1 MIITLLPLISLFISC
16 FILML
21 GFGLIGILLP
31 VRMGIEGFH
40 TDTIGLVLSMY
51 AVGMLLGGLYCRK
64 LIMRVGHIRI
74 FSASAALGAIS
85 ILVCSLTMNEII
97 WGAMRMLMG
106 FCIACAF
113 AVIDGWLSD
122 ASTEKTR
129 GRILATSQVVVMAA
143 IFSGQFLLNLAPP
156 TEQTLFIICGILL
169 CLALI
174 PLIMSRRPGPAIND
188 MKGMSF
194 KQLFVCSPL
203 GFVCCFFAGLM
214 YGAMLNMLPVFA
226 SHNGINGFELSL
238 YMAIAILG
246 AFVLQFPVGMLSDR
260 FDRRTVLFFLLIVNM
275 IATIATPFG
284 VHYDFTFF
292 MMLTTAI
299 TTGLFSCLYPMSI
312 SETLDKVQRSEMAA
326 AMGGLLSIYACG
338 SILGPLTSSM
348 AMKHLGDDALFG
360 FLFVVEALLL
370 AFVIY
375 RMRSR
380 EALPLKSQE
389 SFVMQPAVVSMTTP
403 EIDPR
408 VYHTGDE
415 SPVSLEAKVA
425 VSIAESSPSAAVN
438 MAKEIAQSSPE
449 KAADLCA
456 ALAQVEQIDIA
467 RLFTSITRT
476 APELSLEI
484 AEALTSNSPE
494 NTTELIRWLADNQPE
509 KLAELVASLASQL
522 PKVGTHDTEEIR
534 PADLDAYKEAAS
546 ELVTHFAENQ
556 PEQAIEVA
564 AAVVEQIPETASDM
578 VNILQTTDEVTQ
590 SLSSEIGSKPKS

>member
-1 MIITLLPLISLFISC
+1 MIITILPLISLFVSC

-31 VRMGIEGFH
+31 VRMGLEGLN

-85 ILVCSLTMNEII
+85 ILVCSLTMNEIV

-106 FCIACAF
+106 FCIACSF

-122 ASTEKTR
+122 ASSEKTR

-143 IFSGQFLLNLAPP
+143 IFSGQFMLNIAPP
-156 TEQTLFIICGILL
+156 TEPTLFIICGILL
-169 CLALI
+169 CLALM
-174 PLIMSRRPGPAIND
+174 PLIMSRRPGPAVQD

-194 KQLFVCSPL
+194 ARLFSCSPL
-203 GFVCCFFAGLM
+203 GVVCCFFGGIM
-214 YGAMLNMLPVFA
+214 YGGMLNMLPVYA

-260 FDRRTVLFFLLIVNM
+260 YDRRTVLFFMLIVNLV
-275 IATIATPFG
+275 ATAATPFS
-284 VHYDFTFF
+284 VHYDFAFL

-299 TTGLFSCLYPMSI
+299 STGLFSCLYPMSI

-338 SILGPLTSSM
+338 SILGPSTSSI
-348 AMKHLGDDALFG
+348 AMKWLGDDALFG
-360 FLFVVEALLL
+360 FLFVSEALLL
-370 AFVIY
+370 IFVLY
-375 RMRSR
+375 RMRAR
-380 EALPLKSQE
+380 EALPLKNQE
-389 SFVMQPAVVSMTTP
+389 SFIMQPAVVSMTTP

-408 VYHTGDE
+408 VYHTGDDT
-415 SPVSLEAKVA
+415 PVSLEAKVA
-425 VSIAESSPSAAVN
+425 VSIAESSPGAAVN
-438 MAKEIAQSSPE
+438 MAKEIAQTSPD
-449 KAADLCA
+449 KAAELCA

-484 AEALTSNSPE
+484 AEALTSNSQE
-494 NTTELIRWLADNQPE
+494 TTTELIRWLADNEPA
-509 KLAELVASLASQL
+509 KLAELVSSLASQL
-522 PKVGTHDTEEIR
+522 PKATINPTEEIR
-534 PADLDAYKEAAS
+534 PADLGAYKEAAS
-546 ELVTHFAENQ
+546 ELVSHFAEHQ
-556 PEQAIEVA
+556 PEQAVDIA
-564 AAVVEQIPETASDM
+564 AAVVEQLPETASEIVD
-578 VNILQTTDEVTQ
+578 ILQSTDEVTQ
-590 SLSSEIGSKPKS
+590 DLSSHINSKPTI